1 MACAAA
7 ADDLGRRRG
16 GTLARASV
24 AWGLTCIAVL
34 GVVLAPGDGHIESS
48 QFGSDRALAV
58 LAAVLVALGL
68 GLHGMVLNDL
78 LDMRRDQTLH
88 PGRVLASGRAGPAQ
102 VVLVATAALILAML
116 GAGMLGGQS
125 VLVVVALAA
134 GLLVHNAMARFIPA
148 IGLLVPGLLAAGLSM
163 LPGWPPAAPWLSWSL
178 FTICVALSLLT
189 HVLGNKRPR
198 PSTRAVAGLAAE
210 WVVVSLLLLAL
221 PLSVSLQGDGSGE
234 QVSLMW
240 PALAVVVLVG
250 LLLQRF
256 RNNRNLARAADRMLR
271 TTGVWMGLYAAAWCQ
286 AYAQTGWAIGFLVA
300 SALFLLVLAG
310 LRELLSDDRGVVGW
324 Q

>member
-7 ADDLGRRRG
+7 ADDLDRRRG

-34 GVVLAPGDGHIESS
+34 GVVLAPGEAAVESAR
-48 QFGSDRALAV
+48 FDSDRPLAV
-58 LAAVLVALGL
+58 IAAVLVALGL

-88 PGRVLASGRAGPAQ
+88 PGRALSSGRAGPAQ
-102 VVLVATAALILAML
+102 AVLVATASLILAML

-134 GLLVHNAMARFIPA
+134 GLLFHNAMARFIPA

-163 LPGWPPAAPWLSWSL
+163 LPGWPPSAPWLSWSL

-198 PSTRAVAGLAAE
+198 PSPRAVTGLVAE

-221 PLSVSLQGDGSGE
+221 PLSASLQDEGSGQ
-234 QVSLMW
+234 QVSLLW
-240 PALAVVVLVG
+240 PGIAVVLLVG

-256 RNNRNLARAADRMLR
+256 RNSRNLARAADRMLR
-271 TTGVWMGLYAAAWCQ
+271 TSGVWMGLYAAAWCQ
-286 AYAQTGWAIGFLVA
+286 AFGETGWAIGFLVA
-300 SALFLLVLAG
+300 TVLFLLALAG